1 LREADAYRTKPMGI
15 SEKKKPIK
23 IDSRNN
29 GSRTSRPDREPTR
42 VYPDANKPW
51 SPFEE
56 QVAILEVEGGLSC
69 AEAVRSVKKNA
80 RLIVEITAPRD

>member
-1 LREADAYRTKPMGI
+1 LREGLREADPYRYRTKPVGT
-15 SEKKKPIK
+15 SENKKPTK

-42 VYPDANKPW
+42 VYPDADKPW

-56 QVAILEVEGGLSC
+56 QVAWLEVEGGLSR
-69 AEAVRSVKKNA
+69 AEAVRSVKK
-80 RLIVEITAPRD
+80 TMRDES